1 MLKKLI
7 TAGALSMAVC
17 GVSFAKNGALDIM
30 EWALQDAAK
39 AGVAYHCAGD
49 SVHATCYFKNVDG
62 FLFQLKDMR
71 ADIWLSDNEVKQE
84 VSGNIAANF
93 GEDLNQ
99 FIPKSF
105 TCNSV
110 STLKD
115 LQSNANGTCV
125 IKADVATL
133 HLESNTLVESKSFR
147 YKTMPTLLVQYIAK
161 VDEFSKEYDR
171 IQTKYENDLEALQQE
186 AADTL
191 DDIDAD
197 IDMLRVSQ
205 RNTQHE
211 YGCGCNSCRSQSQTY
226 AIEKEIDRKQEI
238 KEQIRKSYE
247 DKYDKIQKQYEEE
260 MQNFSDSV
268 VAWLSQYNYTMQEAR
283 VYVRANKLAKSAFET
298 FAKEY
303 LAFNENI
310 PLSKDERIERANEKK
325 RITAQYYS
333 SLEASRAGGMTFVEQ
348 SPYLAPHLKKSLQK
362 IVSDHAQLLD
372 PNAKKRSVKILIT
385 PLDSTA
391 MNLGDEAQKMINA
404 YNKSRGHGLMK
415 TFFDIVNKYEIKS
428 VRVWPENN

>member
-7 TAGALSMAVC
+7 TAGALSIAAC

-30 EWALQDAAK
+30 EWALQDAEK

-49 SVHATCYFKNVDG
+49 STHATCYFKNVDG

-84 VSGNIAANF
+84 VSGSIAANF
-93 GEDLNQ
+93 GEDLNK

-105 TCNSV
+105 TCNSI

-133 HLESNTLVESKSFR
+133 SLESKTLVESRAFR

-171 IQTKYENDLEALQQE
+171 IQTKYENDLESLQQE
-186 AADTL
+186 AANAL

-197 IDMLRVSQ
+197 IDMLSVSQ

-211 YGCGCNSCRSQSQTY
+211 YACGCNSCNLRVQTY
-226 AIEKEIDRKQEI
+226 AIEKEIEQKQEN

-310 PLSKDERIERANEKK
+310 PLSKDERIERANDKK

-333 SLEASRAGGMTFVEQ
+333 SIEASRAASMTFVDQ
-348 SPYLAPHLKKSLQK
+348 SPYLETHLKKSLKK
-362 IVSDHAQLLD
+362 IVADHAQLLD
-372 PNAKKRSVKILIT
+372 PNAHKGSVKILIT

-391 MNLGDEAQKMINA
+391 MNLGDEARKMITA
-404 YNKSRGHGLMK
+404 YNKGGGHGLMK
-415 TFFDIVNKYEIKS
+415 SFFDIVNKYEIKS
-428 VRVWPENN
+428 VRVWPEN